1 MPFRLPPATK
11 ILLISNLFVFVVQS
25 LLPQGSLLRLLALWP
40 MSPVWLRPESLPH
53 FQLWQLVS
61 YGFLHAN
68 FPHLLY
74 NLLALWMFGCA
85 LELTWGQR
93 RFLIYFFCCI
103 IGAGLCQLL
112 AMSLNGE
119 YIPVLG
125 ASGGVFGLMLGYGV
139 LFPKQPIQL
148 IFPPIRMQARTF
160 VILCALTE
168 LVFGVADNQPSIAH
182 FAHLGGALTGW
193 LLICYWRGQLPWGRS
208 GPGTKSS
215 MRF

>member
-11 ILLISNLFVFVVQS
+11 ILLISNILLFVLQS
-25 LLPQGSLLRLLALWP
+25 LLPQGVLLRTFALWP
-40 MSPVWLRPESLPH
+40 VSLSWPRPDWLPH
-53 FQLWQLVS
+53 FQWWQLIS

-68 FPHLLY
+68 FSHLLY
-74 NLLALWMFGCA
+74 NLLSLWMFGCA

-93 RFLIYFFCCI
+93 RFLTYFICCI
-103 IGAGLCQLL
+103 AGAGLCQLL
-112 AMSLNGE
+112 AMSLNKE
-119 YIPVLG
+119 ELPVLD

-168 LVFGVADNQPSIAH
+168 LVFGVADNQSSIAH

-193 LLICYWRGQLPWGRS
+193 VMICFWRGKLPWPRS
-208 GPGTKSS
+208 GPGGKSS